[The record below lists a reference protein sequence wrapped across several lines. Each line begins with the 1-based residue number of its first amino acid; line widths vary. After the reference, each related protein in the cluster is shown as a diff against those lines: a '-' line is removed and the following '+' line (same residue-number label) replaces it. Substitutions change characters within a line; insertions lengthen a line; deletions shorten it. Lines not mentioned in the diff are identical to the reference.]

1 MSPKARSKSSGPRI
15 ALKTPDEMA
24 PDERAAY
31 EADPAARINIGR
43 LLSLAETLWP
53 KMQETNIAMAT
64 QITVPPVER
73 EVATLATIHLER
85 GAYQITQHNEV
96 AKMMGIALKKVE
108 AIAAERYG
116 DPVFTDR
123 ERAVLAF
130 TRQVVRAVRVDDP
143 TFAALAQYY
152 DRRQIVELTF
162 VIGNYMMLA
171 RMTEMAE
178 LEIDGTLGAT
188 FWHGKLH
195 EK

>member
-1 MSPKARSKSSGPRI
+1 MSSLRNSKTIEPRI
-15 ALKTPDEMA
+15 ALKTPDEMT
-24 PDERAAY
+24 PNERAAY
-31 EADPAARINIGR
+31 EADPIAQINIGR

-53 KMQETNIAMAT
+53 KMQETNIAMVT

-73 EVATLATIHLER
+73 ELATLATIYLER
-85 GAYQITQHNEV
+85 GAYQIMQHNEV
-96 AKMMGIALKKVE
+96 AKMMGISLAKVE

-123 ERAVLAF
+123 ERALLAF
-130 TRQVVRAVRVDDP
+130 TRQVVRAVRVDDQ

-152 DRRQIVELTF
+152 DRRQLVELTF

-188 FWHGKLH
+188 LWHGKLH
-195 EK
+195 NQ